1 MRAPL
6 FFLLATVAFVS
17 ASCGPTVDLTKGL
30 QVAVVSSG
38 WFDAGIVNNQNK
50 LVPSV
55 TFTLTNASDQKLPV
69 LQVMASFRRVNEN
82 EEWGNAFLAA
92 TGPEALAPGAT
103 TKPLTARSQ
112 LGYTGSN
119 QSRQEM
125 MQSSHFVDAKVQLFA
140 KYGSIQWV
148 KVGEYPIERNL
159 ITK

>member
-6 FFLLATVAFVS
+6 FFLAPIAFISV
-17 ASCGPTVDLTKGL
+17 SCGPTVDLTKGL
-30 QVAVVSSG
+30 TVAVVSSG
-38 WFDAGIVNNQNK
+38 WFDAGIVNGNQNK

-55 TFTLTNASDQKLPV
+55 TFTLTNVSDQKLPV
-69 LQVMASFRRVNEN
+69 LQVMASYRRVNEN

-92 TGPEALAPGAT
+92 TGSEALAPGAT

-148 KVGEYPIERNL
+148 KIGEYPIERKL